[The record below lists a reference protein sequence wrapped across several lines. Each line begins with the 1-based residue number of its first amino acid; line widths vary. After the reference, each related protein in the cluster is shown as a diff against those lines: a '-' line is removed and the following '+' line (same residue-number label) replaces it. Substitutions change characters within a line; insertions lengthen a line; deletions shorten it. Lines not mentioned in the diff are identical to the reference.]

1 MDRRIV
7 HRAGR
12 QGVRR
17 GGSSSRVLGLLA
29 LVLGLFAATGA
40 RAELAA
46 WDQARVTAIAQDLF
60 KAADAWEQAVRKQ
73 PGGEIGSGDA
83 APEYGMGLKARV
95 LREQSE
101 ALAGHLAKGE
111 GYDKTHNYYR
121 SLKETIDD
129 TEELAQRSELDEP
142 TMDAWAK
149 VADLQRQIAPYY
161 DAKANAEAGQ

>member
-1 MDRRIV
+1 MMR
-7 HRAGR
+7 
-12 QGVRR
+12 
-17 GGSSSRVLGLLA
+17 SSFRVSGLLA
-29 LVLGLFAATGA
+29 LGSLAVGLGLFGAAGV
-40 RAELAA
+40 RAELAT

-60 KAADAWEQAVRKQ
+60 KAADAWEQAVREQ

-83 APEYGMGLKARV
+83 APEFGIGMKARV

-111 GYDKTHNYYR
+111 GYDKTHDYYR
-121 SLKETIDD
+121 SLKEIVDD

-149 VADLQRQIAPYY
+149 VVDLQRQIAPYY
-161 DAKANAEAGQ
+161 DPKALEEGADAKP